1 MNDRPH
7 ASWIDDVAALNGLE
21 PEARALVADLQP
33 MTLEAGRVLFSPGA
47 ACSGFAMVLSGV
59 VRVGVNSDTG
69 RALVLYRVSADEVCV
84 QTTLCLMAG
93 LEYSAEGVTETP
105 VRLVMIPAARFDR
118 LMAVSRIFR
127 TFVFQRFG
135 ARMQDISRLLEMV
148 AFVRVDSRIAQALL
162 ARADADGKVAATH
175 QSLAEEIGTA
185 REVVSR
191 QLDAFAK
198 SGLVRTARGEIALL
212 DRAGL
217 EARASV
223 T

>member
-1 MNDRPH
+1 
-7 ASWIDDVAALNGLE
+7 
-21 PEARALVADLQP
+21 
-33 MTLEAGRVLFSPGA
+33 
-47 ACSGFAMVLSGV
+47 MVLSGV

>member
-135 ARMQDISRLLEMV
+135 ARMQDISKRHGGGPAPQIIRAMENLKTALRL
-148 AFVRVDSRIAQALL
+148 RVGRGPLSSEELQSI
-162 ARADADGKVAATH
+162 AAT
-175 QSLAEEIGTA
+175 I
-185 REVVSR
+185 
-191 QLDAFAK
+191 DAA
-198 SGLVRTARGEIALL
+198 ALSI
-212 DRAGL
+212 
-217 EARASV
+217 EK